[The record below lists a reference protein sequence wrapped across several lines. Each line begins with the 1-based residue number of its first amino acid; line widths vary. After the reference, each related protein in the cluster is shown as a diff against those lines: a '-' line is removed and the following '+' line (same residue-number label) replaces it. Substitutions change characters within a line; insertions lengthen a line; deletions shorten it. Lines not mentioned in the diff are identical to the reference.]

1 MKHLLTLLA
10 VLFSLASFAQSNI
23 YNPDSDDDGLI
34 TSEDLLIF
42 LSNFGNDFTPSP
54 CNCGCY
60 ADPFYEPYAVADT
73 LSAYEV
79 ASNLFLG
86 QPDSLRFDFVI
97 APFGTGWMPFNDV
110 DTIYY
115 DTLTFSQTYPFNYI
129 DNFGANPT
137 QGNGSSGYGPNTPYM
152 QYRFPYEGN
161 EYYGLDYAFQV
172 GHPNVLGGLDIFD
185 GYSPDYSMRLKA
197 SAICPN
203 LQNDEWWNLYDFV
216 QYYQVEEGVYVNVSE
231 FASTDVPTQN
241 SAEYPSSW
249 VMHYPLNWLVITEIF
264 NDPSE

>member
-60 ADPFYEPYAVADT
+60 ANPFYEPYAVADT
-73 LSAYEV
+73 LTAYEV

-97 APFGTGWMPFNDV
+97 APYGTGWMPFNDA
-110 DTIYY
+110 DTIHY
-115 DTLTFSQTYPFNYI
+115 DTLTFSQTYPFNYV
-129 DNFGANPT
+129 DLDG
-137 QGNGSSGYGPNTPYM
+137 GNVAGSGYGNGHPYM
-152 QYRFPYEGN
+152 QYRLPYPSNYPMAYNIADYQVEG
-161 EYYGLDYAFQV
+161 GM
-172 GHPNVLGGLDIFD
+172 DIFD
-185 GYSPDYSMRLKA
+185 GYSSNYSMRVKA
-197 SAICPN
+197 NAICPN
-203 LQNDEWWNLYDFV
+203 LQNDEWWTLYNSV
-216 QYYQVEEGVYVNVSE
+216 QYFQVEEGVYVNVSE
-231 FASTDVPTQN
+231 FASTDVPTNN
-241 SAEYPSSW
+241 SAEYPNSW
-249 VMHYPLNWLVITEIF
+249 VMHYPLNWLVITEIYS
-264 NDPSE
+264 DSSE